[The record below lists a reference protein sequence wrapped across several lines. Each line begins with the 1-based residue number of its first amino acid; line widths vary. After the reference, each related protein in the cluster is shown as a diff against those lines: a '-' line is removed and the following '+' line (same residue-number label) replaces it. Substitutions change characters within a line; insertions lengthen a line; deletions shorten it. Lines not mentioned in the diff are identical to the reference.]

1 MAVQWTPEQK
11 KVIESRNRNL
21 LVAAAAGSGK
31 TAVLVQHILELV
43 TDPAHPVDVTQL
55 LVVTFTRAAAAE
67 MKERLRGKLGE
78 RLEEEPWNHH
88 VRRQISLLDQAHIS
102 TIDSFCQWMVKNY
115 FYRLDLDPDFR
126 IPDEGEGKLL
136 REEILDGFFEEGD
149 EDYLRLMD
157 AFGSGKGDDRVREL
171 VEKLYLFADSAPW
184 PDAWLHSRERSPA
197 AGETLEEEEWIKG
210 LAKELRETLK
220 EYRVILAGA
229 AETCEAEPGLEKY
242 AQMFRLDL
250 REVETCLSERETLS
264 LLTHLGEIRFSRKP
278 VISKKLV
285 VDETLKAHMSAL
297 RDAVRD
303 GIKRLQSRFAVA
315 DAEQTAAWIRAADRD
330 RLALLRLTA
339 RFSEAYR
346 QAKRE
351 RNLADFADIEH
362 WALQLLVEP
371 GEDGMPVSTPLVAE
385 LGDTFQ
391 EIIVDEY
398 QDSNLVQE
406 TILRALSGED
416 RGHPNMF
423 MVGDVKQSIYKFRMA
438 RPELFMEKYKRFS
451 GEPLPSGQRIDLS
464 RNFRSRGRILAETN
478 RLFYR
483 LMGERL
489 GGVEYDES
497 AALYCGASYPE
508 PDEPVELLLAE
519 QGETGAEA
527 VELEGR
533 LIAARIRE
541 LLDPGSG
548 MKIWEEREQSY
559 RPAQYR
565 DIVILLRSME
575 GWADSLAS
583 ILNQEGIPAFAQ
595 LKKGYFAAREV
606 QVLLN
611 FLRILDNPLQDIP
624 LASVL
629 LSPLGNFT
637 QEELARMMAG
647 TGEEELYHRCGQAAQ
662 WGRCTEKWN
671 RFEDFLARYRR
682 EAVLRPIHEI
692 LEMVLEE
699 TDYGLI
705 LVAEPG
711 GKVRQA
717 NVDMLMERAMAYEK
731 SSYHGI
737 FHFLRYMEKLQRYQV
752 DYGEAQVLSE
762 NEDLVRITSIHK
774 SKGLEYPIVIVAGMG
789 KGFNLQDA
797 RGQVLLHEDLGLA
810 CDAIDLERRLVH
822 PTLWKQVTADRIE
835 RDAKG
840 EELRVLYVAM
850 TRAKEKLILTGT
862 CASRESVHD
871 KWILADAAEPE
882 ETGKLPAFLVAQGG
896 SYLDWIAMAS
906 RAETPGFIVRTTPA
920 EELASEEAVRLE
932 EQEQC
937 RTEWQDVADSAL
949 WDAEFREEFEAICGY
964 TYPWQSVCRR
974 KAAWSVSELKK
985 QAGEA
990 REREEARKHPEEDSA
1005 AQPFPEEQ
1013 ASADSQTAES
1023 TTVSEP
1029 VWLGEDI
1036 QADHTTRPRTITGA
1050 RRGTVYHTILER
1062 IPPEDGADVVKI
1074 AAQIAR
1080 MEEEGILSG
1089 EEAAA
1094 VEIPAITGFY
1104 RSELGRKM
1112 IRAAGKGLL
1121 HREQPFVM
1129 AVPLAEVLPP
1139 EEHDVIPP
1147 EEWVLVQGI
1156 IDAFLEEED
1165 GIVLWDYKTDAVPR
1179 RGGEE
1184 ILLTRYR
1191 EQLYLY
1197 RLALERA
1204 RNRRVKEMWIY
1215 SFTLRRAIRVPE
1227 PADLDAERTSG
1238 EDGSR
1243 IKKSEDK

>member
-1 MAVQWTPEQK
+1 MAVQWTEEQK
-11 KVIESRNRNL
+11 NVIESRDRNL

-43 TDPAHPVDVTQL
+43 TDPTHPVDVTQL

-67 MKERLRGKLGE
+67 MKERLRARLGE
-78 RLEEEPWNHH
+78 LLEEEPWNSHI
-88 VRRQISLLDQAHIS
+88 RRQVSLLDQAHIS

-157 AFGSGKGDDRVREL
+157 AFGSGKGDSRVREL

-184 PDAWLHSRERSPA
+184 PEAWLHSQEGSPA
-197 AGETLEEEEWIKG
+197 AENLENEEWMND
-210 LAKELRETLK
+210 LAEELRETLR
-220 EYRVILAGA
+220 EYRDILHGA
-229 AETCEAEPGLEKY
+229 AETCEVEPGLEKY

-250 REVETCLSERETLS
+250 QEVEDCLSEKEDLS
-264 LLTHLGEIRFSRKP
+264 LLTRLGEIRFSRKP
-278 VISKKLV
+278 VIPKKVL
-285 VDETLKAHMSAL
+285 VDESLKARMSTL
-297 RDAVRD
+297 RDAIKD
-303 GIKRLQSRFAVA
+303 GIKRLQGRFAITEG
-315 DAEQTAAWIRAADRD
+315 EQAAAWIRASDRD
-330 RLALLRLTA
+330 RLALLHLTA
-339 RFSEAYR
+339 RFSAAYR

-362 WALQLLVEP
+362 WALNLLVEP
-371 GEDGMPVSTPLVAE
+371 GEDGTPVSTPLAAE
-385 LGDTFQ
+385 LGDTFR

-451 GEPLPSGQRIDLS
+451 REPVPSGQKIDLS

-478 RLFYR
+478 RLFDQ

-489 GGVEYDES
+489 GGVDYDER
-497 AALYCGASYPE
+497 AALYCGAAYPE
-508 PDEPVELLLAE
+508 PDAPVELLLAE
-519 QGETGAEA
+519 QGESGAEP

-541 LLDPGSG
+541 ILDPENGLQ
-548 MKIWEEREQSY
+548 IWEEREQRY
-559 RPAQYR
+559 RPAQCR

-575 GWADSLAS
+575 GWADPLTA

-629 LSPLGNFT
+629 LSPLGHFT

-647 TGEEELYHRCGQAAQ
+647 TGEEELYHRCRQAAQ

-671 RFEDFLARYRR
+671 RFEDFLTKYRR

-705 LVAEPG
+705 LAAQPG
-711 GKVRQA
+711 GKVRRA

-762 NEDLVRITSIHK
+762 NEDLERITSIHK
-774 SKGLEYPIVIVAGMG
+774 SKGLEYPIVIVAGVG

-797 RGQVLLHEDLGLA
+797 RGSVLMHEDLGLA
-810 CDAIDLERRLVH
+810 CDAVDLERRLVH
-822 PTLWKQVTADRIE
+822 PTLWKQVVADRIE

-862 CASRESVHD
+862 CGNRESVWD
-871 KWILADAAEPE
+871 KWILADAAEPGKA
-882 ETGKLPAFLVAQGG
+882 GKLPAFLVAQGG
-896 SYLDWIAMAS
+896 SYLDWIAMAT
-906 RAETPGFIVRTTPA
+906 RGETPGFTVSATPA
-920 EELASEEAVRLE
+920 EELATEEAVRLE
-932 EQEQC
+932 EQEQR
-937 RTEWQDVADSAL
+937 RTEWQDVADSEL

-964 TYPWQSVCRR
+964 AYPWQAVCRR

-985 QAGEA
+985 QTGET
-990 REREEARKHPEEDSA
+990 REREEVRKRLETGSA
-1005 AQPFPEEQ
+1005 AQPFPEERV
-1013 ASADSQTAES
+1013 SADSRNAES
-1023 TTVSEP
+1023 TVVSEP
-1029 VWLGEDI
+1029 VWLGENLS
-1036 QADHTTRPRTITGA
+1036 ADSTFCPRTITGA
-1050 RRGTVYHTILER
+1050 RRGTVYHTVLER
-1062 IPPEDGADVVKI
+1062 MPPEDGADAAKV

-1094 VEIPAITGFY
+1094 VKIPAITGFY

-1112 IRAAGKGLL
+1112 IGASGTGRL

-1129 AVPLAEVLPP
+1129 AVPLTEVLPP
-1139 EEHDVIPP
+1139 EEREGIPP

-1165 GIVLWDYKTDAVPR
+1165 GIVLWDYKTDLVPR
-1179 RGGEE
+1179 RGGAE
-1184 ILLTRYR
+1184 ILRTRYR
-1191 EQLYLY
+1191 KQLVLY
-1197 RLALERA
+1197 RQALERA
-1204 RNRRVKEMWIY
+1204 RNGRVKEMWIY
-1215 SFTLRRAIRVPE
+1215 SFTLCRAIRVEEIDE
-1227 PADLDAERTSG
+1227 PASVKTS
-1238 EDGSR
+1238 
-1243 IKKSEDK
+1243 